1 MCVCVLKEC
10 KIERIENRDDDDDD
24 EEEKI
29 RLNAL
34 RINLFLMRLSQVII
48 YAV

>member
-1 MCVCVLKEC
+1 MCVCVSKEC